1 MPYYRR
7 AASLSPTIHTGR
19 GRAAPPPG
27 GGESVVV
34 EARPL
39 AFPVRIYYPTPSQ
52 ATRNV
57 TLPAE
62 QVDERFV
69 AVQFTV
75 TDSGDV
81 EDAKITDA
89 NGTQRESADTL
100 AAIRAAR
107 FRPQFVNGEPV
118 KTTGMTNREVFRTRK
133 ESVSGGR

>member
-1 MPYYRR
+1 MPNPEP
-7 AASLSPTIHTGR
+7 LS
-19 GRAAPPPG
+19 
-27 GGESVVV
+27 
-34 EARPL
+34 
-39 AFPVRIYYPTPSQ
+39 FPVRVYYPTPSQ

-57 TLPAE
+57 QLPAD

-75 TDSGDV
+75 TDDGEV
-81 EDAKITDA
+81 EDAKITEA
-89 NGTQRESADTL
+89 NGTQRESADAL